1 MECVNL
7 TTTAT
12 NCISPAVPSQ
22 GSDAA
27 LHVLFGVTASLAF
40 SSNGV
45 LILIMLRNTTM
56 LKFAY
61 NVLILCLAAT
71 DMLTGSIRNRE
82 SSLTCCDI

>member
-7 TTTAT
+7 TTTVT

-22 GSDAA
+22 GSDVA
-27 LHVLFGVTASLAF
+27 LHVLFGVIASLAF

-71 DMLTGSIRNRE
+71 DMLRDFTE
-82 SSLTCCDI
+82 KVA